1 MSRLKRTT
9 LLTVPLF
16 VMVSLVAGAMPAQ
29 AVCSTGVMCIWQD
42 INYMNTKGTFTGDNS
57 DWNSDFSP
65 QNFWGDSVSSAFADI
80 STHVLAMYQNIDG
93 KYGQDSSH
101 QTRTSWYV
109 WTTTSTAQTQV
120 TSSTSQIHRTA
131 FSPTVPSTTK
141 PVPTSFSKEAL
152 RGATCLTK
160 E

>member
-1 MSRLKRTT
+1 
-9 LLTVPLF
+9 
-16 VMVSLVAGAMPAQ
+16 MVSLVAGAMPAQ

-93 KYGQDSSH
+93 KYGQDFESSNPNFVVCLDYNVNSSDSSDFVNIPDP
-101 QTRTSWYV
+101 QDGIFTDGTFNDEASSDV
-109 WTTTSTAQTQV
+109 VFQG
-120 TSSTSQIHRTA
+120 SSTWCD
-131 FSPTVPSTTK
+131 V
-141 PVPTSFSKEAL
+141 L
-152 RGATCLTK
+152 N
-160 E
+160 